1 MKFAVDIDLDAAV
14 LFSIDFEAM
23 ELFLSVLPT
32 GLFCAVLFAVL
43 AHHQEGTCACTPARD
58 AALHACVLLILERVV
73 EADEVVL
80 VLESEDD
87 ARVVVVLILDFG
99 T

>member
-1 MKFAVDIDLDAAV
+1 MKFAVDPDLHTAAYC
-14 LFSIDFEAM
+14 SSHFEGM
-23 ELFLSVLPT
+23 ELVLSVLPT

-43 AHHQEGTCACTPARD
+43 AHHQEGTCACTPAYD
-58 AALHACVLLILERVV
+58 PALRVFVVLILESVV

-87 ARVVVVLILDFG
+87 A
-99 T
+99 